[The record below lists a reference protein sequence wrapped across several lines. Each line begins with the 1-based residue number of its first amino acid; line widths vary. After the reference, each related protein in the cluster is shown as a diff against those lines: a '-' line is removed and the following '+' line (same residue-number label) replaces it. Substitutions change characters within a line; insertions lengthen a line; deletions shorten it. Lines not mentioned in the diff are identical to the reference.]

1 MPTCV
6 WSLYIFE
13 LKHFDVLKDFP
24 IVCNASHNG
33 QRAVLEQLGLEGW
46 RPISFA
52 SRYLNAAEREYSTN
66 ELEMLAVVCGWEYFR
81 NYIFGRKFTVVT
93 DHKALVTLINGNNK
107 KNKTM
112 LGRLTRWS
120 DRIIPFDFF
129 IENMPM
135 AKIEIADYVSRHPV
149 GEAQRIS
156 RYDYT
161 FTVAKITSINKS
173 NR

>member
-1 MPTCV
+1 
-6 WSLYIFE
+6 
-13 LKHFDVLKDFP
+13 
-24 IVCNASHNG
+24 
-33 QRAVLEQLGLEGW
+33 
-46 RPISFA
+46 
-52 SRYLNAAEREYSTN
+52 
-66 ELEMLAVVCGWEYFR
+66 
-81 NYIFGRKFTVVT
+81 
-93 DHKALVTLINGNNK
+93 
-107 KNKTM
+107 M